1 MKKVYAI
8 GGMTCHNCENTIN
21 NGISKIKGVK
31 SVTSSFKF
39 GKAIVEFDNIDDKLV
54 KKTIEDL
61 GYKYDGIY
69 VGKNKARLKEILP
82 IVIFLIAIYILIG
95 SIFGYN
101 FLTVIPSVTNGTPIM
116 MLFIIGI
123 FTSVHCIGMC
133 GAINLAASLDSTGK
147 TTFKRPFLYNL
158 GRVISYTLIGGIIG
172 AIGGILSIN
181 TTING
186 IIVLLSSILMLFMG
200 LSMLGWLPVSLY
212 MFIPKYKTSIKL
224 TDHEAPFLIGLL
236 NGLMPC
242 GPLQAMQIYALST
255 GSFIMG
261 ALSLFIFSLGTVPL
275 VFSFGFIFNKLG
287 RKYNVIISRVS
298 SVLVVMLALVMLT
311 RGFNYLGI
319 DVVGG
324 IKNIVTPKTDYSK
337 YAVASI
343 KDGYQYVEITLN
355 YRGYQPIV
363 VQKGIPV
370 KFNIKTKDVWKF
382 GCTNAI
388 NIPSLGI
395 EYSLKEGDNI
405 IEFTPKKVGTINY
418 SCWMGM
424 VNSHIKVVEDI
435 GDIYEQV

>member
-21 NGISKIKGVK
+21 NGLSKIKGVK

-39 GKAIVEFDNIDDKLV
+39 GKTIVEFDKIDDKEV
-54 KKTIEDL
+54 KKIVEEL

-69 VGKNKARLKEILP
+69 HGKNKATIKEILP
-82 IVIFLIAIYILIG
+82 IFILLISIYLIIG

-101 FLTVIPSVTNGTPIM
+101 FLTVIPSVTNETPLL
-116 MLFIIGI
+116 MLFIIGV

-158 GRVISYTLIGGIIG
+158 GRVISYTSIGGIIG

-186 IIVLLSSILMLFMG
+186 IIVLISSILMLFMG
-200 LSMLGWLPVSLY
+200 LSMLGWLPTYLY
-212 MFIPKYKTSIKL
+212 MFIPRFKSNIKL
-224 TDHEAPFLIGLL
+224 IDHEAPFIIGLL

-287 RKYNVIISRVS
+287 KKYNVLISRIS
-298 SVLVVMLALVMLT
+298 SVLVVLLAILMLT

-319 DVVGG
+319 DLVGS
-324 IKNIVTPKTDYSK
+324 IMPKTDYSK
-337 YAVASI
+337 YAVATI

-355 YRGYQPIV
+355 YKGYQPIV

-370 KFNIKTKDVWKF
+370 KFNIKTKDVWRF

-424 VNSHIKVVEDI
+424 VSSHIKVIENI